1 MLHGHHPIYVII
13 SVLVAILGSA
23 TALALHRRV
32 AVQGSSRA
40 RQAWLAATAVAMGL
54 SIWSMHFIAMLGYNA
69 GVPVSYDALLTI
81 GSLLLAIGSTAIAF
95 VLVDRHRWPIGS
107 FLLGA
112 LFMGT
117 GICSMHYVGMA
128 AIRAPARIS
137 YDPQLVALSLL
148 LAVAASF
155 AALLVA
161 ARAHSIRLRAASAI
175 GLGFAIFGMH
185 YTGMGAARFVRLG
198 AAHFAGPIDN
208 ALLGVAVAT
217 ATLIILLLG
226 LVAAMFD
233 LRIERMANREARA
246 AAARETYFRTLLG
259 ALPTAV
265 VVVDAENGIV
275 QYANPEAVRLAGCA
289 LADRTFPSAETLLA
303 ERPGGSAFATGENPA
318 ARARAGERVDR
329 ESIVYRRPDGSSFHA
344 EVSAAPLIDGGGRLD
359 HAVIAFADVSDRVA
373 AEEAVRQGAKM
384 QALGQL
390 TGGIAHDFNNL
401 LTPMVGGL
409 DIIAHSTGEERTRKI
424 AENALRSAERGARL
438 TAQLLAFSRTQRLEL
453 RPTLIAPL
461 ALGMEELLSS
471 TLGPSVRIHYDLGD
485 SEPVPVLADPTQLE
499 LMILNLAINA
509 RDAMPEG
516 GDLTIS
522 TRRRQVAEGPEIRP
536 GDYVELSVAD
546 TGKGMPPEVA
556 ERAFDPFFTT
566 KERGRGT
573 GLGLSMVYGVA
584 RQSGGTSRIESSP
597 GTGTRVSVL
606 FPISAGAD
614 SLQSAETDAA
624 AAAAET
630 SQRSVLVVED
640 DPEVRAFLVEALADV
655 GHRVIEAEDGIAA
668 LARIHEEPVELM
680 VLDFAMPGLNGAE
693 VAIEARRIRQGQK
706 VLFVTGYADAKAI
719 ESAAPDAP
727 VLRKPF
733 TAAQLIRAVN
743 DSLRANA

>member
-1 MLHGHHPIYVII
+1 MLHGHHPIYVLF

-32 AVQGSSRA
+32 GVQASGAA
-40 RQAWLAATAVAMGL
+40 RNAWLAATAVAMGL

-69 GVPVSYDALLTI
+69 GVPVSYDALLTVA
-81 GSLLLAIGSTAIAF
+81 SLLLAIASTGIAF
-95 VLVDRHRWPIGS
+95 ILVEQGRGPI
-107 FLLGA
+107 LLAA

-128 AIRAPARIS
+128 AIRAPAQIS
-137 YDPQLVALSLL
+137 YDPPLVALSLAI
-148 LAVAASF
+148 AVAASA

-161 ARAHSIRLRAASAI
+161 ARAQSFWLRALSAV

-185 YTGMGAARFVRLG
+185 YTAMAAAHFNRLG
-198 AAHFAGPIDN
+198 APHFAGPVDN

-217 ATLIILLLG
+217 ATLIILMLG
-226 LVAAMFD
+226 LIAAMFD
-233 LRIERMANREARA
+233 VRIERMATREALA
-246 AAARETYFRTLLG
+246 AAARESYLRTMLG

-265 VVVDAENGIV
+265 VVVDAESSIV
-275 QYANPEAVRLAGCA
+275 RYANPEAERLAGTA
-289 LADRTFPSAETLLA
+289 LLDRPFPSAETLLA
-303 ERPGGSAFATGENPA
+303 ERPGGVPFALGESPA
-318 ARARAGERVDR
+318 SRARAGSRVDR
-329 ESIVYRRPDGSSFHA
+329 ESVVYRRPDGTSFHA
-344 EVSAAPLIDGGGRLD
+344 EVSGAPLVDGDGRR
-359 HAVIAFADVSDRVA
+359 HEAVVAFADVSDRVA

-409 DIIAHSTGEERTRKI
+409 DIIAETTHEERTRKI

-453 RPTLIAPL
+453 RPTLIGPL

-471 TLGPSVRIHYDLGD
+471 TLGPSIRIHYDLDHDGQ
-485 SEPVPVLADPTQLE
+485 VPVLADGTQLE

-509 RDAMPEG
+509 RDAMPGG
-516 GDLTIS
+516 GDLTIA
-522 TRRRQVAEGPEIRP
+522 TRRRHVADDPELAP

-546 TGKGMPPEVA
+546 TGGGMSQEVA

-584 RQSGGTSRIESSP
+584 RQSGGASRIESAP
-597 GTGTRVSVL
+597 GAGTKISVL
-606 FPISAGAD
+606 FPV
-614 SLQSAETDAA
+614 SAEPVATKPAPAA
-624 AAAAET
+624 T
-630 SQRSVLVVED
+630 SPHANGPLQQKVLVVED
-640 DPEVRAFLVEALADV
+640 DAEVRAFLVEALADAGYRV
-655 GHRVIEAEDGIAA
+655 GEAEDGTAA
-668 LARIHEEPVELM
+668 LEQVHAAPVELM
-680 VLDFAMPGLNGAE
+680 VIDFAMPGLNGAE
-693 VAIEARRIRQGQK
+693 VAIEARRLRQDQK
-706 VLFVTGYADAKAI
+706 ILFVTGYADARAI
-719 ESAAPDAP
+719 DTAAPDAP

-733 TAAQLIRAVN
+733 TAAQLIRAVEE
-743 DSLRANA
+743 SLRA